1 MSGRCFLRSVCR
13 DVFVCSSVTFG
24 LTELR
29 EFDGKLVKNRDGFK
43 KGCTL
48 HEDWKEKRNRR
59 EQENERARMMKLK
72 SGK

>member
-1 MSGRCFLRSVCR
+1 M
-13 DVFVCSSVTFG
+13 CSSVTFG

-29 EFDGKLVKNRDGFK
+29 EFDEKLVKNKDGFK
-43 KGCTL
+43 KGYTL

-59 EQENERARMMKLK
+59 EQENKRVRMTKLK